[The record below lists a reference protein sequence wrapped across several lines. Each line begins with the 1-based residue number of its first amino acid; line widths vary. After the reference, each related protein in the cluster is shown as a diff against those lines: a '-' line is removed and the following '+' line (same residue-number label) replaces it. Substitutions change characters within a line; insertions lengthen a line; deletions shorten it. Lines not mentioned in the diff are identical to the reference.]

1 MPSRT
6 ALLVVD
12 VQTGLLRSD
21 PPLHERDRFLA
32 NVCRLI
38 ESARASQVP
47 VVYLRHETTAGELAH
62 GMPGWAIHPAVAPQ
76 SGDTVVD
83 KRHNDGFHA
92 TTLQEELQRIGT
104 LHLVVAGVQTEFCV
118 DTTCRRAYSL
128 GYQVTLV
135 GDAHTTFDTEVLAAA
150 QIIAH
155 HNRTLGVRLTRVT
168 STDDL
173 AW

>member
-1 MPSRT
+1 MPSST

-12 VQTGLLRSD
+12 VQNGLFRTD
-21 PPLHERDRFLA
+21 PPLHERERFLA
-32 NVCRLI
+32 NVCTLI
-38 ESARASQVP
+38 ESARASAVP
-47 VVYLRHETTAGELAH
+47 VVYLRHETVGGELAK
-62 GMPGWAIHPAVAPQ
+62 GTPGWGIHPAVAPQ
-76 SGDTVVD
+76 SGDIVVD
-83 KRHNDGFHA
+83 KRQNDGFHA
-92 TTLQEELQRIGT
+92 TSLHEELQRMGT

-118 DTTCRRAYSL
+118 DTTCRRAFSL

-155 HNRTLGVRLTRVT
+155 HNRTLGVRLACVT
-168 STDDL
+168 TTDDL

>member
-12 VQTGLLRSD
+12 VQTGLLRAD

-32 NVCRLI
+32 NMCRLI

-47 VVYLRHETTAGELAH
+47 VVYLRHETTGGELAP
-62 GMPGWAIHPAVAPQ
+62 GMPGWAIDPAVAPQ
-76 SGDTVVD
+76 SGDIVVD

-92 TTLQEELQRIGT
+92 TTLQEELQHMGT
-104 LHLVVAGVQTEFCV
+104 LELVVAGVQTEFCV

-135 GDAHTTFDTEVLAAA
+135 GDGHTTFDTEVLSAA

-168 STDDL
+168 DTDDL